1 MSMSSF
7 LHTVDLHSVLLLKQL
22 MSFHNYPLPLGV
34 LVRLHLKD
42 TPPWMIHLQVALLME
57 D

>member
-7 LHTVDLHSVLLLKQL
+7 LHTVDLHSVLRQKQL